1 MQGSSVPNPRRD
13 AKRGQFAALG
23 SIAGPAIMESM
34 FFRRE
39 HIKDPTF
46 AERLENL
53 RGAGFTIA
61 PMAGGVVRA
70 SRGGCA
76 VDLRDDNGSVVIAGR
91 AGVALGSE
99 IGALVDGGFQKFFV
113 APSGA
118 KKPALADDLTA
129 LHDFEEDLKQGLGQ
143 ESYYNQSLG
152 TVSTFYRYD
161 RVKDRD
167 RGVPKRVWE

>member
-1 MQGSSVPNPRRD
+1 MGR
-13 AKRGQFAALG
+13 
-23 SIAGPAIMESM
+23 IAGPTIMGLM
-34 FFRRE
+34 FFRRK
-39 HIKDPTF
+39 HIENPTF

-53 RGAGFTIA
+53 RDAGFTIA

-76 VDLRDDNGSVVIAGR
+76 VDLQDDNGSVAIAGR
-91 AGVALGSE
+91 AGMAQGSE
-99 IGALVDGGFQKFFV
+99 IGALVDGGFQKFFET
-113 APSGA
+113 PSGG
-118 KKPALADDLTA
+118 KKPALADDLKT
-129 LHDFEEDLKQGLGQ
+129 LHNFEEDLKQGLGQ

-161 RVKDRD
+161 RVKNRD